1 MNRLEAMSVLVAV
14 ADLRGF
20 APAARKLGLSPS
32 AVTRSVAALERHLST
47 RLLHRTTRRVAL
59 TDAGAR
65 YLEQARRILAELAE
79 AEATARATRLEPSGR
94 FAVAAPLV
102 FGRREVAPILSEF
115 LARFPAVTGVLSLS
129 DRIVDLVE
137 EGLDLAVRIGQL
149 KDSSLVTRVVGA
161 TRRVLVA
168 SPGYLA
174 GRGRLRTPADLARHA
189 LIQVSALSP
198 LPEWR
203 LVRRGREVRVPVR
216 PAFVTNSADAAV
228 THAER
233 GGGVAMVFS
242 YQAHDQLRT
251 GTLRRVLTAYEP
263 PPVPIQ
269 LVHPGTR
276 LATAS
281 VRAFT
286 DLVLAARRWNFSAEA
301 SPDAPS

>member
-1 MNRLEAMSVLVAV
+1 MNRFEAMSVLVAV
-14 ADLRGF
+14 ADQRGF

-65 YLEQARRILAELAE
+65 YVEQARRILSELGE
-79 AEATARATRLEPSGR
+79 AEAAARATRVEPSGR

-102 FGRREVAPILSEF
+102 FGRREVAPVLSEF
-115 LARFPAVTGVLSLS
+115 LARFPGVTGLLSLS

-137 EGLDLAVRIGQL
+137 EGLDLAVRIGHL
-149 KDSSLVTRVVGA
+149 KDSSLVVRTVGA

-168 SPGYLA
+168 SPSYLA
-174 GRGRLRTPADLARHA
+174 GRRRLRTPADLATHA
-189 LIQVSALSP
+189 LIQVTGLSP

-203 LVRRGREVRVPVR
+203 FVRGRREARVPLR

-233 GGGVAMVFS
+233 GGGVALVLS
-242 YQAHDQLRT
+242 YQADEQLRS
-251 GTLRRVLTAYEP
+251 GTLVRVLTAYEAP
-263 PPVPIQ
+263 PIPIQ

-276 LATAS
+276 LATAN

-286 DLVLAARRWNFSAEA
+286 ELVLSTRRWNFAGTPAA
-301 SPDAPS
+301 S

>member
-1 MNRLEAMSVLVAV
+1 MNRFEAMSVLVAV
-14 ADLRGF
+14 ADQRGF

-59 TDAGAR
+59 TEAGAR
-65 YLEQARRILAELAE
+65 YLEHARRILAELGE
-79 AEATARATRLEPSGR
+79 AEAAARATRLEPSGR

-115 LARFPAVTGVLSLS
+115 LARFPAVSGVLSLS

-137 EGLDLAVRIGQL
+137 EGLDLAVRIGHL
-149 KDSSLVTRVVGA
+149 EDSSLVMRAVGA

-168 SPGYLA
+168 SPGYLD
-174 GRGRLRTPADLARHA
+174 RRRRLRTPADLKAHA
-189 LIQVSALSP
+189 LIQVTGLSP

-203 LVRRGREVRVPVR
+203 FRRGRREIRVPLR

-228 THAER
+228 THAEH

-242 YQAHDQLRT
+242 YQANPQLLA
-251 GTLRRVLTAYEP
+251 GTLRRVLAAYEP
-263 PPVPIQ
+263 PPIPIQ
-269 LVHPGTR
+269 LVHPGAR
-276 LATAS
+276 LASAN

-286 DLVLAARRWNFSAEA
+286 ELVVATRRWDFGGSV
-301 SPDAPS
+301 PGPR

>member
-1 MNRLEAMSVLVAV
+1 MTVLVAV
-14 ADLRGF
+14 ADQRGF

-65 YLEQARRILAELAE
+65 YVEQARRILSELGE
-79 AEATARATRLEPSGR
+79 AEAAARATRVEPSGR

-102 FGRREVAPILSEF
+102 FGRREVAPVLSEF
-115 LARFPAVTGVLSLS
+115 LARFPGVTGLLSLS

-137 EGLDLAVRIGQL
+137 EGLDLAVRIGHL
-149 KDSSLVTRVVGA
+149 KDSSLVVRTVGA

-168 SPGYLA
+168 SPSYLA
-174 GRGRLRTPADLARHA
+174 GRRRLRTPADLAAHA
-189 LIQVSALSP
+189 LIQVSGLSP

-203 LVRRGREVRVPVR
+203 FVRGRREARAPLR

-233 GGGVAMVFS
+233 GGGVALVLS
-242 YQAHDQLRT
+242 YQADEQLRS
-251 GTLRRVLTAYEP
+251 GTLVRVLTAYEAP
-263 PPVPIQ
+263 PIPIQ

-276 LATAS
+276 LATAN

-286 DLVLAARRWNFSAEA
+286 ELVLSTRRWNFAGTPAA
-301 SPDAPS
+301 S

>member
-1 MNRLEAMSVLVAV
+1 MTRFEAMSVLVAV

-65 YLEQARRILAELAE
+65 YVEQARRILSELGE
-79 AEATARATRLEPSGR
+79 AEAAARATRVEPSGR

-102 FGRREVAPILSEF
+102 FGRREVAPVLSEF
-115 LARFPAVTGVLSLS
+115 LARYPAVTGLLSLS

-137 EGLDLAVRIGQL
+137 EGLDLAVRIGHL
-149 KDSSLVTRVVGA
+149 KDSSLVVRTVGA

-168 SPGYLA
+168 SPSYLA
-174 GRGRLRTPADLARHA
+174 GRRRLRTPTDLAAHA
-189 LIQVSALSP
+189 LIQVSGLSP
-198 LPEWR
+198 VPEWR
-203 LVRRGREVRVPVR
+203 FVRGRKEVRVPLR

-233 GGGVAMVFS
+233 GGGVALVLS
-242 YQAHDQLRT
+242 YQADEQLRT
-251 GTLRRVLTAYEP
+251 GTLARVLTAYEAP
-263 PPVPIQ
+263 PLPIQ

-276 LATAS
+276 LATAN

-286 DLVLAARRWNFSAEA
+286 ELVLSTRRWSFGGDQEA
-301 SPDAPS
+301 R